1 MIQQQNSFD
10 VLCQQLQLL
19 QMDLDEDSMAA
30 LRKLSQ
36 LLGLNQ
42 SSNLEV
48 LQHAIDYIYE
58 LSKMLKAS

>member
-1 MIQQQNSFD
+1 
-10 VLCQQLQLL
+10 
-19 QMDLDEDSMAA
+19 MDLDEDSMAA

-36 LLGLNQ
+36 ILGLPVHQ

-58 LSKMLKAS
+58 LSKMLKTS